1 MYIILLGVQYLGIIV
16 ILVTLWRVL
25 KQRPSSQQMIMV
37 FLLLSLLL
45 NFVGYLFEM
54 TATTK
59 QEALR
64 AVQVSYLGKPFILL
78 MKFLFI
84 ADYCRVRLSEKLV
97 GVLACFHFSITLL
110 VLTCEYQNLY
120 YDGIWFLNDGIFA
133 HLEHGNGPIYNLYMV
148 AVVVYLVLMLA
159 MCIKRY
165 IHLHS
170 QQQRMQITKLSMIM
184 VVMLTGLI
192 LFMSGRTGGY
202 DTTLPAYLISTLL
215 LSSALFKN
223 QLLSTLSMAKD
234 MAVDEQTDA
243 LIVLDSDNQ
252 LVYHNKKANALFDFT
267 SYSGH
272 AAIWDELDTC
282 IIDKKNL
289 ERDHRIYEVIS
300 RLLTEGNT
308 YFGKLYVLNDITENY
323 YYIKNATEQ
332 AEIMKALKQQ
342 AEDANQA
349 KSMFVSNMSHEIR
362 TPMNAIVG
370 MTEILL
376 REELPA
382 QDIDYL
388 RNIKNSGNALL
399 GIINDILDFSKI
411 ESGKLELVESDY
423 EPMSMLSDLGM
434 IFLTRVGEKHVELIF
449 DIDEKL
455 PHSLYGDALRIRQI
469 IINLVNN
476 AIKFTDEGF
485 VCLKIAM
492 GTVTDDDI
500 ELLVSVKDSGQG
512 IREEDLG
519 KLFASFSQ
527 VDSKK
532 NHKKEGT
539 GLGLSIAKQL
549 VEMMGGSIGVRSVYG
564 EGSEFYFNIHQRHSQ
579 DEPAAQLH
587 RDSGRKVRVGGYFQT
602 PKLTVALRRLCLQF
616 DVIYVAGA
624 GSGLPEEPVDFF
636 FTDVQSEAIL
646 DGLSGERT
654 AALGEICVLLN
665 PLLEESR
672 QMLAKKVNKPLFT
685 LNFCQILN
693 HEVAESDTECEEYV
707 NFTAPEA
714 KILIVDDNEMNLKV
728 AIGLLEPLHM
738 QIDTADSG
746 KRALQLVE
754 QKKYHIIFMDH
765 MMPVMDGVET
775 TERIRA
781 MEDEYYKTVPV
792 IALTA
797 NALMDA
803 REKFKAAGMD
813 DFVAKPIEMKEI
825 CSKIKHWLPRG
836 LVQRS
841 CVLPKHTASVDVKT
855 AEITLPDE
863 GHTNVPAGVQTEAQP
878 VDTALGNIDR
888 AEGIRFCGTE
898 KLWRELLGDFYRL
911 IDTKSKKIEQCVA
924 DGLIRDY
931 TIEVHAMKNTAR
943 MIGDKELSEWFHRM
957 EDCGNANDVETI
969 REETPKL
976 LEAYRSY
983 KPILEPFAKR
993 QNEMLKECSRE
1004 EMKQILQVIHDAADI
1019 FDLDGADAAMKEL
1032 DSCRIPED
1040 CQEKVESLRVY
1051 LADVAMMEVMELTDE
1066 LCAMLDKEGTQ
1077 C

>member
-1 MYIILLGVQYLGIIV
+1 MYTFLLGVQYLGIV
-16 ILVTLWRVL
+16 VLLVTLLRVL
-25 KQRPSSQQMIMV
+25 QQYPSRQQVIMI

-54 TATTK
+54 TATT
-59 QEALR
+59 QNEALR

-84 ADYCRVRLSEKLV
+84 ADYCKVRLPKRFV
-97 GVLACFHFSITLL
+97 VVLSGFHLSITLL

-120 YDGIWFLNDGIFA
+120 YDGIWFVRDGLFA
-133 HLEHGNGPIYNLYMV
+133 HLEHGNGPVYRFYMSTV
-148 AVVVYLVLMLA
+148 IVYLVLMLV
-159 MCIKRY
+159 MCVKRY
-165 IHLHS
+165 ILLHS
-170 QQQRMQITKLSMIM
+170 QQQRMQVIKLSLIM
-184 VVMLTGLI
+184 VVMLTGLVLYI
-192 LFMSGRTGGY
+192 SGKTGGY

-223 QLLSTLSMAKD
+223 NLLSTLSMAKD

-252 LVYHNKKANALFDFT
+252 LVYHNKKAETLFDFT
-267 SYSGH
+267 VYSKH
-272 AAIWDELDTC
+272 VEIWNELDTC
-282 IIDKKNL
+282 IIDNQNL
-289 ERDHRIYEVIS
+289 ERDHRVYEVIS

-308 YFGKLYVLNDITENY
+308 YFGKLYVLNDITESY

-342 AEDANQA
+342 AEEANRA

-376 REELPA
+376 REDLPA
-382 QDIDYL
+382 QDVGYL
-388 RNIKNSGNALL
+388 KNIKNSGNALL

-411 ESGKLELVESDY
+411 ESGKLELVEADY

-455 PHSLYGDALRIRQI
+455 PHSLNGDALRIRQI

-485 VCLKIAM
+485 VRLKITV
-492 GTVTDDDI
+492 GEVTDNDI
-500 ELLVSVKDSGQG
+500 ELLVSVTDSGQG
-512 IREEDLG
+512 IREEDMN

-532 NHKKEGT
+532 NHNKEGT
-539 GLGLSIAKQL
+539 GLGLSISKQL
-549 VEMMGGSIGVRSVYG
+549 VEMMGGKIGVRSVYG
-564 EGSEFYFNIHQRHSQ
+564 QGSEFYFNIHQRHAQ
-579 DEPAAQLH
+579 DEPAVRLREETQ
-587 RDSGRKVRVGGYFQT
+587 RSTRVGGYFRDT
-602 PKLTVALRRLCLQF
+602 VLTEQLKRLCGQF
-616 DVIYVAGA
+616 GVVYVENAA
-624 GSGLPEEPVDFF
+624 SDLPEEPVDFF
-636 FTDVQSEAIL
+636 FTDA
-646 DGLSGERT
+646 SGEEVLSSISDERQ
-654 AALGEICVLLN
+654 ASLGDICMLIN
-665 PLLEESR
+665 PLLEESS
-672 QMLAKKVNKPLFT
+672 LTSVKKINKPLYT
-685 LNFCQILN
+685 LNFCQVLN
-693 HEVAESDTECEEYV
+693 HEELVGGCDGEKYV

-714 KILIVDDNEMNLKV
+714 RILIVDDNEMNLKV
-728 AIGLLEPLHM
+728 AVGLLEPLKL

-746 KRALQLVE
+746 KRALQLVS
-754 QKKYHIIFMDH
+754 QKQYHIIFMDH
-765 MMPVMDGVET
+765 MMPVMDGIET

-781 MEDEYYKTVPV
+781 MDSEYYKNVPI

-803 REKFKAAGMD
+803 REKFQAAGMD
-813 DFVAKPIEMKEI
+813 DFVAKPIEMNDI
-825 CSKIKHWLPRG
+825 CSKIKHWLPRVLIHHSCALQTG
-836 LVQRS
+836 TGGQVKAVVEDLPEEVQ
-841 CVLPKHTASVDVKT
+841 TA
-855 AEITLPDE
+855 P
-863 GHTNVPAGVQTEAQP
+863 PAGEK
-878 VDTALGNIDR
+878 LGNIDK
-888 AEGIRFCGTE
+888 AEGIRCCGTE
-898 KLWRELLGDFYRL
+898 KLWQELLGDFYKL
-911 IDTKSKKIEQCVA
+911 IDMKAGKIEQCVA

-931 TIEVHAMKNTAR
+931 TIEVHALKNTAR

-957 EDCGNANDVETI
+957 EDCGNAGDEVTI

-983 KPILEPFAKR
+983 KPILEPFAR
-993 QNEMLKECSRE
+993 TQNEALEECTPGQLRE
-1004 EMKQILQVIHDAADI
+1004 ILQTIHDAADA
-1019 FDLDGADAAMKEL
+1019 FDLDGADAAMKKLE
-1032 DSCRIPED
+1032 SCRIPD
-1040 CQEKVESLRVY
+1040 VCQEKMETLRVY
-1051 LADVAMMEVMELTDE
+1051 LADVALMEVMELTDE
-1066 LCAMLDKEGTQ
+1066 ICAILEKEESQ

>member
-1 MYIILLGVQYLGIIV
+1 MYAFLIGIQYVG
-16 ILVTLWRVL
+16 ILVLFVTLFRVL
-25 KQRPSSQQMIMV
+25 HQRPSKQQTIMV

-54 TATTK
+54 AATTQ

-84 ADYCRVRLSEKLV
+84 ADYCRVRLPRRFV
-97 GVLACFHFSITLL
+97 AVLTAFHLSITML

-120 YDGIWFLNDGIFA
+120 YDGMTFVKDGLFA
-133 HLEHGNGPIYNLYMV
+133 HLEHGNGPVYNLYMV
-148 AVVVYLVLMLA
+148 MVVGYLILMLA
-159 MCIKRY
+159 MCVKRY

-170 QQQRMQITKLSMIM
+170 EQQRAQIIKLSMIM
-184 VVMLTGLI
+184 VVM
-192 LFMSGRTGGY
+192 MSGLVLFISGKTGGY

-223 QLLSTLSMAKD
+223 NLLSTLSMAKD

-243 LIVLDSDNQ
+243 LIVLDSENQ
-252 LVYHNKKANALFDFT
+252 LIYHNKKADVLFDFS

-272 AAIWDELDTC
+272 DAIWNELDTC
-282 IIDKKNL
+282 IIDGTNL
-289 ERDHRIYEVIS
+289 ERDHRVYEVIS

-308 YFGKLYVLNDITENY
+308 YFGKLYVLNDITESY

-342 AEDANQA
+342 AEEANTA

-376 REELPA
+376 REDLPA
-382 QDIDYL
+382 QDIGYL
-388 RNIKNSGNALL
+388 KNIKNSGNALL

-411 ESGKLELVESDY
+411 ESGKLELVEADY

-455 PHSLYGDALRIRQI
+455 PQSMYGDALRIRQI

-485 VCLKIAM
+485 VSLKIAL
-492 GTVTDDDI
+492 GEVTDNDI
-500 ELLVSVKDSGQG
+500 ELLISVKDSGQG
-512 IREEDLG
+512 IREEDLS

-532 NHKKEGT
+532 NHNKEGT

-549 VEMMGGSIGVRSVYG
+549 VEMMGGTIGVRSVYG
-564 EGSEFYFNIHQRHSQ
+564 EGSEFYFNIHQRHAQ
-579 DEPAAQLH
+579 DTPAAQLNGQSQ
-587 RDSGRKVRVGGYFQT
+587 RVLRVGGYFETDVQMEQ
-602 PKLTVALRRLCLQF
+602 LRRLCGQF
-616 DVIYVAGA
+616 GAAYVENAP
-624 GSGLPEEPVDFF
+624 SHLPEEPVDFF
-636 FTDVQSEAIL
+636 FTDV
-646 DGLSGERT
+646 SGESVLRELS
-654 AALGEICVLLN
+654 AERKQALGEICVLIN
-665 PLLEESR
+665 PLLEESD
-672 QMLAKKVNKPLFT
+672 LSVAKKVNKPLYT

-693 HEVAESDTECEEYV
+693 HEEMENGCESEEYV

-728 AIGLLEPLHM
+728 AVGLLEPLKM

-746 KRALQLVE
+746 KRALQMVR
-754 QKKYHIIFMDH
+754 QKQYHMIFMDH
-765 MMPVMDGVET
+765 MMPVMDGIEA
-775 TERIRA
+775 TECIRA
-781 MEDEYYKTVPV
+781 MDDEYYKNVPI

-825 CSKIKHWLPRG
+825 CSRIKRWLPRALIVHG
-836 LVQRS
+836 CAVPKRTS
-841 CVLPKHTASVDVKT
+841 GAVLETPMPELSQALR
-855 AEITLPDE
+855 LPE
-863 GHTNVPAGVQTEAQP
+863 TELPAHHPEEMS
-878 VDTALGNIDR
+878 LGNIDPK
-888 AEGIRFCGTE
+888 EGIRCCGSE
-898 KLWRELLGDFYRL
+898 KLWKELLGDFYKL
-911 IDTKSKKIEQCVA
+911 IDTKAGKIEQCVA
-924 DGLIRDY
+924 EGLIRDF
-931 TIEVHAMKNTAR
+931 TIEVHALKNTAR

-957 EDCGNANDVETI
+957 EDCGNANDTDTI
-969 REETPKL
+969 QEETPKL

-983 KPILEPFAKR
+983 KPILEPFAR
-993 QNEMLKECSRE
+993 SQNEAQEECTTE
-1004 EMKQILQVIHDAADI
+1004 QLCEILQILHDAADT
-1019 FDLDGADAAMKEL
+1019 FDLDGADEAMKKL
-1032 DSCRIPED
+1032 DSCRMPET
-1040 CQEKVESLRVY
+1040 CLEKLEKLRAS
-1051 LADVAMMEVMELTDE
+1051 LADVALMEVMELTDE
-1066 LCAMLDKEGTQ
+1066 LCKMLKEEGSQ

>member
-1 MYIILLGVQYLGIIV
+1 MYAFLLGVQYVGIV
-16 ILVTLWRVL
+16 VLLVTMLRVL
-25 KQRPSSQQMIMV
+25 QQRPSRQQVIMV

-54 TATTK
+54 TATT
-59 QEALR
+59 QNEALR

-78 MKFLFI
+78 MKFLFL
-84 ADYCRVRLSEKLV
+84 ADYCKVRLPKRFV
-97 GVLACFHFSITLL
+97 VVLAGFHLSITLL

-120 YDGIWFLNDGIFA
+120 YDGIRFVKDGLFA
-133 HLEHGNGPIYNLYMV
+133 HLEHGNGPVYNFYMFTV
-148 AVVVYLVLMLA
+148 IGYLVLMFA
-159 MCIKRY
+159 MCVKRY

-170 QQQRMQITKLSMIM
+170 QQQRMQLTKLSMIM
-184 VVMLTGLI
+184 VVMLTGLV
-192 LFMSGRTGGY
+192 LFISGKTGGY

-223 QLLSTLSMAKD
+223 NLLSTLSMAKD

-252 LVYHNKKANALFDFT
+252 LIYHNKKAETLFDF
-267 SYSGH
+267 SVYSKH
-272 AAIWDELDTC
+272 AEIWNELDTC
-282 IIDKKNL
+282 IIDNQRL
-289 ERDHRIYEVIS
+289 ERDHRVYEVIS

-308 YFGKLYVLNDITENY
+308 YFGKLYVLNDITESY

-342 AEDANQA
+342 AEEANRA

-376 REELPA
+376 REDLPA
-382 QDIDYL
+382 QDVGYL

-411 ESGKLELVESDY
+411 ESGKLELVEADY

-455 PHSLYGDALRIRQI
+455 PHSMNGDALRIRQI

-485 VCLKIAM
+485 VRLKITV
-492 GTVTDDDI
+492 GEVTDNDI
-500 ELLVSVKDSGQG
+500 ELLISVKDSGQG
-512 IREEDLG
+512 IREEDMN

-532 NHKKEGT
+532 NHNKEGT
-539 GLGLSIAKQL
+539 GLGLSISKQL
-549 VEMMGGSIGVRSVYG
+549 VEMMGGKIGVRSVYG
-564 EGSEFYFNIHQRHSQ
+564 EGSEFYFNIHQRHGQ
-579 DEPAAQLH
+579 DEPAAQL
-587 RDSGRKVRVGGYFQT
+587 REGTQRITRVGGYFRET
-602 PKLTVALRRLCLQF
+602 VLTEQLKHLCGQF
-616 DVIYVAGA
+616 GVVYVENAT
-624 GSGLPEEPVDFF
+624 SDLPEEPVDFF
-636 FTDVQSEAIL
+636 FTDV
-646 DGLSGERT
+646 SGEEILSSISDERK
-654 AALGEICVLLN
+654 AALGEICMLIN
-665 PLLEESR
+665 PLLEESS
-672 QMLAKKVNKPLFT
+672 LTSVKKINKPLYT
-685 LNFCQILN
+685 LNFCQVLN
-693 HEVAESDTECEEYV
+693 HEELVSGCDGEEYV

-714 KILIVDDNEMNLKV
+714 RILIVDDNEMNLKV
-728 AIGLLEPLHM
+728 AVGLLEPLKL

-746 KRALQLVE
+746 KRALQLVS
-754 QKKYHIIFMDH
+754 QKQYHIIFMDH
-765 MMPVMDGVET
+765 MMPVMDGIET

-781 MEDEYYKTVPV
+781 MDDEYYKNVPI

-813 DFVAKPIEMKEI
+813 DFVAKPIEMSDI
-825 CSKIKHWLPRG
+825 CSKIKHWLPRALIHHSCALQTGTGDQVKAVVEG
-836 LVQRS
+836 LPEEVQ
-841 CVLPKHTASVDVKT
+841 TT
-855 AEITLPDE
+855 Q
-863 GHTNVPAGVQTEAQP
+863 PAGEK
-878 VDTALGNIDR
+878 LGNIDK
-888 AEGIRFCGTE
+888 AEGIRCCGTE
-898 KLWRELLGDFYRL
+898 KLWQELLGDFYKL
-911 IDTKSKKIEQCVA
+911 IDMKASKIEQCVA

-931 TIEVHAMKNTAR
+931 TIEVHALKNTAR

-957 EDCGNANDVETI
+957 EDCGNAGDEVTI

-976 LEAYRSY
+976 LEAYRRY
-983 KPILEPFAKR
+983 KPILEPFAR
-993 QNEMLKECSRE
+993 TQNEALEECTPE
-1004 EMKQILQVIHDAADI
+1004 QLCEILQTIHDATDA
-1019 FDLDGADAAMKEL
+1019 FDLDGADAAMKKLE
-1032 DSCRIPED
+1032 SCRIPD
-1040 CQEKVESLRVY
+1040 ACQEKMETLRVY
-1051 LADVAMMEVMELTDE
+1051 LADVALMEVMELTDE
-1066 LCAMLDKEGTQ
+1066 ICAILKKEGSQ

>member
-1 MYIILLGVQYLGIIV
+1 MYAFLLGVQYLGIAV
-16 ILVTLWRVL
+16 LLVTLLRVL
-25 KQRPSSQQMIMV
+25 KQRPSRQQVIMI

-45 NFVGYLFEM
+45 NFVGYLFEI
-54 TATTK
+54 TATT
-59 QEALR
+59 QNEALR

-84 ADYCRVRLSEKLV
+84 ADYCKVRLPKRFVVILS
-97 GVLACFHFSITLL
+97 GFHLFITLL

-120 YDGIWFLNDGIFA
+120 YDGIWFVRDGLFA
-133 HLEHGNGPIYNLYMV
+133 HLEHGNGPVYRFYMSTV
-148 AVVVYLVLMLA
+148 IVYLVLMFA
-159 MCIKRY
+159 MCVKHY

-170 QQQRMQITKLSMIM
+170 QQQRMQLIKLSLIM
-184 VVMLTGLI
+184 VVMLSGLVLYI
-192 LFMSGRTGGY
+192 SGKTGGY

-223 QLLSTLSMAKD
+223 NLLSTLSMAKD

-252 LVYHNKKANALFDFT
+252 LVYHNKKAETLFDFT
-267 SYSGH
+267 VYSKH
-272 AAIWDELDTC
+272 AEIWNELDTC
-282 IIDKKNL
+282 IIDNQKL
-289 ERDHRIYEVIS
+289 ERDHRVYEVIS

-308 YFGKLYVLNDITENY
+308 YFGKLYVLNDITESY

-342 AEDANQA
+342 AEEANLA

-376 REELPA
+376 REDLPA
-382 QDIDYL
+382 QDIGYL
-388 RNIKNSGNALL
+388 INIKNSGNALL

-411 ESGKLELVESDY
+411 ESGKLELVEADY

-434 IFLTRVGEKHVELIF
+434 IFLTRVGEKHIDLIF

-485 VCLKIAM
+485 VRLSIRV
-492 GTVTDDDI
+492 GNVTDNDV

-512 IREEDLG
+512 IKEEDLG

-532 NHKKEGT
+532 NHNKEGT
-539 GLGLSIAKQL
+539 GLGLSISKQL
-549 VEMMGGSIGVRSVYG
+549 VELMGGSIGVRSVYG
-564 EGSEFYFNIHQRHSQ
+564 EGSEFYFNIHQKHAM
-579 DEPAAQLH
+579 DEPAAQL
-587 RDSGRKVRVGGYFQT
+587 RQELPLAVRVGGYFESSVLMEQL
-602 PKLTVALRRLCLQF
+602 KHLCEQF
-616 DVIYVAGA
+616 GVVYVANA
-624 GSGLPEEPVDFF
+624 ASNLPVEPVNFF
-636 FTDVQSEAIL
+636 FTDVASKAVL
-646 DGLSGERT
+646 DGIPAERE
-654 AALGEICVLLN
+654 AALGEICVLVN
-665 PLLEESR
+665 PLLEESDR
-672 QMLAKKVNKPLFT
+672 TAAKKVNKPLYT
-685 LNFCQILN
+685 LNFCQIIN
-693 HEVAESDTECEEYV
+693 HEEMESGCESEEYV
-707 NFTAPEA
+707 NFTAPDA

-728 AIGLLEPLHM
+728 AQGLLEPLKM

-746 KRALQLVE
+746 KRALQMV
-754 QKKYHIIFMDH
+754 QKKQYHIIFMDH
-765 MMPVMDGVET
+765 MMPVMDGIET
-775 TERIRA
+775 TERIRD
-781 MEDEYYKTVPV
+781 MEGEYYKNVPI

-803 REKFKAAGMD
+803 REKFKRAGMD

-825 CSKIKHWLPRG
+825 CRKIKHWLPRA
-836 LVQRS
+836 LIMHS
-841 CVLPKHTASVDVKT
+841 CALPKHAAGGEKADLTQLRDLAMDQ
-855 AEITLPDE
+855 LPD
-863 GHTNVPAGVQTEAQP
+863 TEKKQDLPGAA
-878 VDTALGNIDR
+878 ALGNIDQ
-888 AEGIRFCGTE
+888 AEGIRCCGTE
-898 KLWRELLGDFYRL
+898 KLWKELLGDFYKL
-911 IDTKSKKIEQCVA
+911 IDTKASKIEQCVA

-931 TIEVHAMKNTAR
+931 TIEVHALKNTAR
-943 MIGDKELSEWFHRM
+943 MIGDQALSEWFHRM
-957 EDCGNANDVETI
+957 EDCGNAGDVDTI

-983 KPILEPFAKR
+983 KPILEPFAR
-993 QNEMLKECSRE
+993 IENEKLRECTPEELRE
-1004 EMKQILQVIHDAADI
+1004 IVRRIHDAADT
-1019 FDLDGADAAMKEL
+1019 FDLDGADDAMKEL
-1032 DSCRIPED
+1032 DCCRIPET
-1040 CQEKVESLRVY
+1040 CREKVESLRVY

-1066 LCAMLDKEGTQ
+1066 ICRILEKEDSQ

>member
-1 MYIILLGVQYLGIIV
+1 MYALLLGVQYLGIVV
-16 ILVTLWRVL
+16 ILITLWRVL
-25 KQRPSSQQMIMV
+25 KQRPSGQQMIMV

-54 TATTK
+54 TAETQ

-84 ADYCRVRLSEKLV
+84 ADYCRVRLPKRLV
-97 GVLACFHFSITLL
+97 GVLAGIHFSITLL

-120 YDGIWFLNDGIFA
+120 YDGMEFVHDGMFA
-133 HLEHGNGPIYNLYMV
+133 HLEHGNGPVYNLYMV
-148 AVVVYLVLMLA
+148 MVVGYLILMLA
-159 MCIKRY
+159 MCITRY
-165 IHLHS
+165 VHLHS
-170 QQQRMQITKLSMIM
+170 QQQRIQITKLSMIM
-184 VVMLTGLI
+184 VVMLSGLI
-192 LFMSGRTGGY
+192 LFISGKTGGY

-223 QLLSTLSMAKD
+223 QLLNTLSMAKD

-252 LVYHNKKANALFDFT
+252 LIYHNKKADGLFDFS

-289 ERDHRIYEVIS
+289 ERDHRVYEVIS

-308 YFGKLYVLNDITENY
+308 YFGKLYVLNDITESY

-342 AEDANQA
+342 AEEANRA

-376 REELPA
+376 REDLPA
-382 QDIDYL
+382 QDISYL
-388 RNIKNSGNALL
+388 KNIKNSGNALL

-411 ESGKLELVESDY
+411 ESGKLELVEGDY

-434 IFLTRVGEKHVELIF
+434 IFLTRIGEKHVDLIF

-476 AIKFTDEGF
+476 AIKFTEEGF
-485 VCLKIAM
+485 VSLKIAV
-492 GTVTDDDI
+492 GTVTDNDI
-500 ELLVSVKDSGQG
+500 ELLISVRDSGQG

-532 NHKKEGT
+532 NHNKEGT

-549 VEMMGGSIGVRSVYG
+549 IELMGGTIGVRSVYG

-579 DEPAAQLH
+579 DEPAAQLSSESQ
-587 RDSGRKVRVGGYFQT
+587 RRIRVGGAFGT
-602 PKLTVALRRLCLQF
+602 VPLTVELRRLCVQF
-616 DVIYVAGA
+616 DVSYVASA
-624 GSGLPEEPVDFF
+624 ASGLPEEPVDFF
-636 FTDVQSEAIL
+636 FTDVQSEEIL
-646 DGLSGERT
+646 DGLSKERR

-665 PLLEESR
+665 PLLDASSQE
-672 QMLAKKVNKPLFT
+672 QAKKVNKPLYT

-693 HEVAESDTECEEYV
+693 HEVAESDGDCEEYV

-714 KILIVDDNEMNLKV
+714 RILIVDDNEMNLKV
-728 AIGLLEPLHM
+728 ATGLLEPLKM

-746 KRALQLVE
+746 KRALQLVK
-754 QKKYHIIFMDH
+754 QKQYHIIFMDH

-775 TERIRA
+775 TECIRA
-781 MEDEYYKTVPV
+781 MDDEYYKTVPI

-825 CSKIKHWLPRG
+825 CSKIKHWLPRA
-836 LVQRS
+836 LVQHGG
-841 CVLPKHTASVDVKT
+841 VLSKCQESEKT
-855 AEITLPDE
+855 DAVETE
-863 GHTNVPAGVQTEAQP
+863 AANAAQTEAQP
-878 VDTALGNIDR
+878 TELSLGNIDKS
-888 AEGIRFCGTE
+888 EGIRYCGTE
-898 KLWRELLGDFYRL
+898 KLWMELLGDFYRL
-911 IDTKSKKIEQCVA
+911 IDTKAKKIEQCVA

-943 MIGDKELSEWFHRM
+943 MIGDKDLSEWFHRM
-957 EDCGNANDVETI
+957 ENCGNANDVETI

-976 LEAYRSY
+976 LEEYRSY

-993 QNEMLKECSRE
+993 QNESQRECSPGE
-1004 EMKQILQVIHDAADI
+1004 LKQIVQVIHDAADT

-1032 DSCRIPED
+1032 ESCRIPQS